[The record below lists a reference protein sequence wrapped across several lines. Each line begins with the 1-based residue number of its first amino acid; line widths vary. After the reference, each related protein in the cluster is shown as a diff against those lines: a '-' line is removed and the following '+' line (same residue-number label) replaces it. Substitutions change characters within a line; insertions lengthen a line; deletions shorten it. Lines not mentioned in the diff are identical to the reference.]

1 MCLAIFLL
9 DTWVPAKGKEKENE
23 EVVRKILQYGA
34 THADISKYV
43 KSLRYFRHGIG
54 GRPPGKRVLMTEFA
68 SLSDMDIFFDKLG
81 KETEWQEIIQEW
93 RDVMEQTTLETL
105 LWNDQHRKLWTEK

>member
-23 EVVRKILQYGA
+23 EVAKKILQYGA
-34 THADISKYV
+34 THADISKNV

-54 GRPPGKRVLMTEFA
+54 GSPPGRRVLITEFA
-68 SLSDMDIFFDKLG
+68 SLSDMDTFFKKLG
-81 KETEWQEIIQEW
+81 KETEWREIIQEW
-93 RDVMEQTTLETL
+93 RDVTEQTTTETL